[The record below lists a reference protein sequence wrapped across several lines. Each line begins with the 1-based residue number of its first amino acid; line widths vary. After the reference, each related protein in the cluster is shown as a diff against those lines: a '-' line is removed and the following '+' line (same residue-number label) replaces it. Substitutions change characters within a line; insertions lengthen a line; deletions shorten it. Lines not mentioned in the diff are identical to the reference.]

1 MNESR
6 DYPLITIVVP
16 IYCVEKYLDR
26 CVKSL
31 VNQTYSKIEI
41 LLVDDGSPDSCPA
54 LCDEWGKRD
63 TRIKV
68 LHKENGGLSD
78 ARNHGTV
85 CAKGEYV
92 SFVDSDD
99 YVSTNYIEYL
109 YDLIEKT
116 GADTSCCILKTV
128 TSSDEKFVHIEKE
141 HLKVLTGKE
150 ACADL
155 YNGNYAQMV
164 VSCGK
169 LYRTSIVRKNMY
181 PKGRLHE
188 DEATTY
194 KFLYD
199 SKRVVVSNYALYAY
213 FQNEKSI
220 THKRSKKNE
229 QDISM
234 AYHERVAYFRER
246 KEWSLY
252 AKTVNFYTGIVIARG
267 DNDSASEVKILLKKH
282 GMDFH
287 VFLRTKLRMLC
298 FVMRTDV
305 GTMRQ

>member
-6 DYPLITIVVP
+6 THPLITIIVP
-16 IYCVEKYLDR
+16 IYRVEQYLDR

-31 VNQTYSKIEI
+31 VNQTYTKIEI
-41 LLVDDGSPDSCPA
+41 LLVDDGSPDSCPM
-54 LCDEWGKRD
+54 LCEEWGKRD

-78 ARNHGTV
+78 ARNYGIVH
-85 CAKGEYV
+85 AKGEYV

-99 YVSTNYIEYL
+99 YVSTNYIKYL
-109 YDLIEKT
+109 YGLIEKT

-128 TSSDEKFVHIEKE
+128 TSGDEKFVQVEKE
-141 HLKVLTGKE
+141 HLRVLTGKE

-169 LYRTSIVRKNMY
+169 LYRTSIARKNMY

-199 SKRVVVSNYALYAY
+199 SK
-213 FQNEKSI
+213 
-220 THKRSKKNE
+220 
-229 QDISM
+229 
-234 AYHERVAYFRER
+234 
-246 KEWSLY
+246 KEWLTLGN
-252 AKTVNFYTGIVIARG
+252 AKNGIY
-267 DNDSASEVKILLKKH
+267 
-282 GMDFH
+282 
-287 VFLRTKLRMLC
+287 
-298 FVMRTDV
+298 MR
-305 GTMRQ
+305 RR

>member
-6 DYPLITIVVP
+6 THPLITIIVP
-16 IYCVEKYLDR
+16 IYRVEQYLDR

-31 VNQTYSKIEI
+31 VNQTYTKIEI
-41 LLVDDGSPDSCPA
+41 LLVDDGSPDSCPM
-54 LCDEWGKRD
+54 LCEEWGKRD

-78 ARNHGTV
+78 ARNYGIVH
-85 CAKGEYV
+85 AKGEYV

-99 YVSTNYIEYL
+99 YVSTNYIKYL
-109 YDLIEKT
+109 YGLIEKT
-116 GADTSCCILKTV
+116 SADTSCCILKTV
-128 TSSDEKFVHIEKE
+128 TSGDEKFVQVEKE
-141 HLKVLTGKE
+141 HLRVLTGKE

-199 SKRVVVSNYALYAY
+199 SKKVVVSNCALYAY
-213 FQNEKSI
+213 FQNVKSI
-220 THKRSKKNE
+220 THTRSKKNE
-229 QDISM
+229 QDISI
-234 AYHERVAYFRER
+234 AYYERVAYFRER
-246 KEWSLY
+246 KEWDLY
-252 AKTVNFYTGIVIARG
+252 AKTVNFYTGVVMARG
-267 DNDSASEVKILLKKH
+267 DSDSALEVKTLLKKYR
-282 GMDFH
+282 MDYH
-287 VFLRTKLRMLC
+287 VFLRTKLRMYY
-298 FVMRTDV
+298 FIMKTDAS
-305 GTMRQ
+305 TKR

>member
-6 DYPLITIVVP
+6 THPLITIIVP
-16 IYCVEKYLDR
+16 IYRVEQYLDR

-31 VNQTYSKIEI
+31 VNQTYTKIEI
-41 LLVDDGSPDSCPA
+41 LLVDDGSPDSCPM
-54 LCDEWGKRD
+54 LCEEWGKRD

-78 ARNHGTV
+78 ARNYGIVH
-85 CAKGEYV
+85 AKGEYV

-99 YVSTNYIEYL
+99 YVSTNYIKYL
-109 YDLIEKT
+109 YGLIEKT

-128 TSSDEKFVHIEKE
+128 TSGDEKFVQVEKE
-141 HLKVLTGKE
+141 HLRVLTGKE

-199 SKRVVVSNYALYAY
+199 SKKVVVSNCALYAY
-213 FQNEKSI
+213 FQNVKSI
-220 THKRSKKNE
+220 THTRSKKNE
-229 QDISM
+229 QDISI
-234 AYHERVAYFRER
+234 AYYERVAYFRER
-246 KEWSLY
+246 KEWDLY
-252 AKTVNFYTGIVIARG
+252 AKTVNFYTGVVMARG
-267 DNDSASEVKILLKKH
+267 DS
-282 GMDFH
+282 DFSH
-287 VFLRTKLRMLC
+287 LESRN
-298 FVMRTDV
+298 FVAI
-305 GTMRQ
+305 Q

>member
-1 MNESR
+1 MKESR
-6 DYPLITIVVP
+6 NYPLITIVVP
-16 IYCVEKYLDR
+16 IYRVEKYLDR

-31 VNQTYSKIEI
+31 INQTYTKIEI
-41 LLVDDGSPDSCPA
+41 LLVDDGSPDGCPM
-54 LCDEWGKRD
+54 LCEEWGKRD

-78 ARNHGTV
+78 ARNHGILH
-85 CAKGEYV
+85 AKGEYV

-99 YVSTNYIEYL
+99 YVSADYIKYL

-116 GADTSCCILKTV
+116 GADTSCCVLKSV
-128 TSSDEKFVHIEKE
+128 TSSDEKFVQIEKE
-141 HLKVLTGKE
+141 HLRVLTGKE

-194 KFLYD
+194 KFLYE
-199 SKRVVVSNYALYAY
+199 SKMVVASNYAFYAY

-220 THKRSKKNE
+220 THTRSEKNE
-229 QDISM
+229 QDITVS
-234 AYHERVAYFRER
+234 YNERVAYFRER
-246 KEWSLY
+246 REWSLY

-267 DNDSASEVKILLKKH
+267 GDDSTSEVKILLKKY

-287 VFLRTKLRMLC
+287 VFLRTKLRMFC
-298 FVMRTDV
+298 FAMKTDAD
-305 GTMRQ
+305 TMR